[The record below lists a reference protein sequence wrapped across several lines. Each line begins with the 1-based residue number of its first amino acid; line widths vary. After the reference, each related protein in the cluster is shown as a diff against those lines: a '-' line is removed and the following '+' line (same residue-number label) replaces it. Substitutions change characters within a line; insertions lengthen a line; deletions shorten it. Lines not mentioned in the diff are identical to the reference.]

1 MQRNKDFLLQY
12 VGGQSLLVPLG
23 LKVMDMNGLVAL
35 NATGRHLWELLAE
48 DRTPEYLAAQIAHR
62 FEVDLET
69 ARADVQAFLNDLGGL
84 GLLAT

>member
-1 MQRNKDFLLQY
+1 MKRNKDFLLQY

-35 NATGRHLWELLAE
+35 NATGRHIWELLAE
-48 DRTPEYLAAQIAHR
+48 DRSQEYLAAEITHR
-62 FEVDLET
+62 FDVDLET
-69 ARADVQAFLNDLGGL
+69 ARADVQAFLSDLGGL